1 MFEVI
6 NMTNGLIVAE
16 CASREEALMTAA
28 QYADVNGL
36 GSVTIH
42 DSIAVV
48 LVDKPIPQDG

>member
-6 NMTNGLIVAE
+6 NMTNGLVVAE

-48 LVDKPIPQDG
+48 LVDDPIPSNG